1 MATTN
6 MKCAANTYAD
16 LDKNFEPDYVFE
28 QDNDFYLQSIGA
40 AQQFYLSLVDMR
52 LGFLNFITLGIA
64 GWIQRL
70 ATLTFPIVTLIL
82 QMDSAKIAKINND
95 IIVVP
100 ADPSKPVTP
109 TPAKPVDPS
118 KPAVPVN
125 PVGPVDPNKKN

>member
-1 MATTN
+1 
-6 MKCAANTYAD
+6 
-16 LDKNFEPDYVFE
+16 
-28 QDNDFYLQSIGA
+28 
-40 AQQFYLSLVDMR
+40 MR

-95 IIVVP
+95 IMVVP
-100 ADPSKPVTP
+100 ADPTKPVDPSKPVNP

-125 PVGPVDPNKKN
+125 PVGPVDPDKKKP